1 MDEVIDILD
10 DDVVEVPRGRDG
22 RLGAVAVAA
31 PRAKALPL
39 VQVEIQSILKGP
51 IPSLYSSELVTWQ
64 EVAAVPAGKKHL
76 QAPSVAHAHWR
87 QRTEADASVRC
98 ALLSKAAAAAYR
110 VSGSRTAPAGVS
122 ALGRLPLLLAR
133 VIWPLL
139 EDGSVRVGGQ
149 VASAP
154 NIVSIGSV
162 LILLL
167 KVELTER
174 ARRLMRTRSSAADD
188 AAAGAGGKKK
198 AAAVVHSEQEL
209 RLRACLFDLVY
220 YALHT
225 KLPLAPGAGSKGKP
239 VSGLPPKSAA
249 AGAGSDAADAE
260 AATEEEA
267 GDNEEGRVDE
277 AVVQSVLTL
286 ETAAA
291 LPLAA
296 QPRTIRAFKM
306 RPYQLQCVHWGTAR
320 EAGRDVLEEAA
331 AGAGAGGMTSADV
344 AKLLL
349 EDAARVGG
357 QGATSTFSS
366 GSGLWEL
373 AHFEDRTPLYLS
385 LYTRTLSL
393 VPPPTARACL
403 GGIIADEMGLGKTVE
418 LTAIIVAHM
427 EAQGWL
433 EPALAAASAAI
444 EDTQPEEEEEEAGDD
459 DDDLGFIHGKAT
471 GKRGAGAG
479 RASAPLAKSARRG
492 VPDYDDWGSDD
503 GAPEDEEGVC
513 QEDQAVDND
522 GKALPK
528 TRATLI
534 IAPMVLMSQWLLE
547 IENYTATGNKGWGGR
562 RSLRVLIHHGP
573 TRAKSAR
580 TFRDFDVVV
589 TSYGTASA
597 EFSTASRAEDW
608 TGAAS
613 APLFGVRWE
622 RIALDEAHTIKNAA
636 SQQAKACCAIK
647 AKFRWALTGTPIHNS
662 LLDIY
667 SLIRFLRHEPWSE
680 LGYWKR
686 AVGEPFEKR
695 DARAPELLK
704 ALLRPILLRRTKTM
718 MDTDGRRI
726 SSELSPADVAIINI
740 DLSPAERAFYEAVY
754 SKSKAR
760 FLGLVATKK
769 VMNAFASIFTLL
781 LRLRQC
787 CDHPVLVM
795 LGASAVSSEAMEES
809 GGASAADTGMGAN
822 FVTSLYAQWRLG
834 QSRRT
839 AALNSARSSSSSSR
853 PPSRQSDESATQPE
867 DEGDDMRSFV
877 MSQVQELERE
887 GVSGHTCPVCLDA
900 LIEGSASGLP
910 CFHLVCSD
918 CVQLLEQAP
927 DGPACPICRQPFEL
941 SAVVD
946 GRALQPAAGAGA
958 GHGRSDDIELL
969 LLPHV
974 TTIATASGG
983 TAVVHRGKAQAAE
996 AASVGGALHA
1006 IEVTRDALR
1015 DAARTDIPSSTK
1027 LDVLVAHL
1035 KAIGEHNAS
1044 YDEYLRAKSAESAEW
1059 DDEEGE
1065 AAVDPPAPGFFTSRP
1080 SALGGIVLA
1089 DRVKAI
1095 VFSQFVSMLD
1105 LCEANLTRAG
1115 LGRRYVRLDGSM
1127 TAKARDEAIA
1137 AFRSK
1142 PDTHI
1147 FLISLKAG
1155 GLGLNLTAASVVFM
1169 IE

>member
-1 MDEVIDILD
+1 VGE
-10 DDVVEVPRGRDG
+10 
-22 RLGAVAVAA
+22 
-31 PRAKALPL
+31 
-39 VQVEIQSILKGP
+39 
-51 IPSLYSSELVTWQ
+51 
-64 EVAAVPAGKKHL
+64 
-76 QAPSVAHAHWR
+76 SVYW
-87 QRTEADASVRC
+87 
-98 ALLSKAAAAAYR
+98 
-110 VSGSRTAPAGVS
+110 GS
-122 ALGRLPLLLAR
+122 
-133 VIWPLL
+133 
-139 EDGSVRVGGQ
+139 
-149 VASAP
+149 
-154 NIVSIGSV
+154 
-162 LILLL
+162 
-167 KVELTER
+167 
-174 ARRLMRTRSSAADD
+174 
-188 AAAGAGGKKK
+188 
-198 AAAVVHSEQEL
+198 
-209 RLRACLFDLVY
+209 
-220 YALHT
+220 
-225 KLPLAPGAGSKGKP
+225 
-239 VSGLPPKSAA
+239 
-249 AGAGSDAADAE
+249 
-260 AATEEEA
+260 
-267 GDNEEGRVDE
+267 
-277 AVVQSVLTL
+277 
-286 ETAAA
+286 
-291 LPLAA
+291 
-296 QPRTIRAFKM
+296 
-306 RPYQLQCVHWGTAR
+306 AR

-331 AGAGAGGMTSADV
+331 AGAGAGAGGTTSADV

-385 LYTRTLSL
+385 FYTRTLSL

-418 LTAIIVAHM
+418 LTAIIAAHM

-433 EPALAAASAAI
+433 EPPAAASAAI
-444 EDTQPEEEEEEAGDD
+444 EDTQPEEEEEEEQEQEEEEEDD
-459 DDDLGFIHGKAT
+459 VGFVRGKAT
-471 GKRGAGAG
+471 GKRGAG
-479 RASAPLAKSARRG
+479 RASAPRAKSARSA
-492 VPDYDDWGSDD
+492 VPDEDDWGSDD
-503 GAPEDEEGVC
+503 NAPEDEEGVC
-513 QEDQAVDND
+513 QEDQAVDNA
-522 GKALPK
+522 GNALPK

-547 IENYTATGNKGWGGR
+547 IEKYTATGQKGWGGR
-562 RSLRVLIHHGP
+562 RSLRVLVHHGP

-597 EFSTASRAEDW
+597 EFSAASRAAED
-608 TGAAS
+608 GPGAS

-636 SQQAKACCAIK
+636 SQQAKACCAVK

-662 LLDIY
+662 LLDIF

-680 LGYWKR
+680 LGFWKR

-718 MDTDGRRI
+718 MDTDGRCI
-726 SSELSPADVAIINI
+726 SSELPPAHVAIINI

-769 VMNAFASIFTLL
+769 VMTAFASIFTLL

-795 LGASAVSSEAMEES
+795 LGASAVSSEADRKEG
-809 GGASAADTGMGAN
+809 GGASAADSGMGAD

-834 QSRRT
+834 QGRRM

-853 PPSRQSDESATQPE
+853 PPSRQSEVSATQPE
-867 DEGDDMRSFV
+867 DEGDDLRSFV
-877 MSQVQELERE
+877 LSQVQELQRE

-927 DGPACPICRQPFEL
+927 DGPACPICRQPFEP

-946 GRALQPAAGAGA
+946 GRTLQPAAGAGA
-958 GHGRSDDIELL
+958 GRGSARSDDIELL

-996 AASVGGALHA
+996 AASAGSAPQA
-1006 IEVTRDALR
+1006 MEVTRDALR
-1015 DAARTDIPSSTK
+1015 DAGRTDIPSSTK

-1035 KAIGEHNAS
+1035 NAIGEHNAS
-1044 YDEYLRAKSAESAEW
+1044 YDEYLRSKAAE
-1059 DDEEGE
+1059 EEEEE
-1065 AAVDPPAPGFFTSRP
+1065 AAAAAEEEETTSPPAPGGFTTAP
-1080 SALGGIVLA
+1080 PALGGMVLA

-1127 TAKARDEAIA
+1127 TAKVRDEAIA
-1137 AFRSK
+1137 SFRSK
-1142 PDTHI
+1142 PDVFV

-1155 GLGLNLTAASVVFM
+1155 GLGLNLTTASVVFM
-1169 IE
+1169 IDPWWNPAIEDQALARVHRMGQTKQVYVRRLVARKTIEEQLIAIQEAKRAIATTVLSAGAGGGGAGGAAGSKLTEEDLRTFFVR